1 MEQSLNAGTRPKPL
15 FAKMLH
21 ALLLVIFLAEVGMMA
36 LFLSFLLLTRGD
48 LAAITAGM
56 VAEPEVHALLWFLI
70 VSVGLLLLVIGQR
83 FSSVRVRPWGIPL
96 ILFGAISGSV
106 LNLLRVSYQ
115 NACCMFAYTL
125 SSGYPFTA
133 IARSVVLPD
142 YEPWSEVYTY
152 IQNYPGQVQWE
163 ISWTSLILN
172 VMFYANASLL
182 LVVVLQFVS
191 RRLMGLKRG

>member
-96 ILFGAISGSV
+96 NSV
-106 LNLLRVSYQ
+106 WCNFRICFKS
-115 NACCMFAYTL
+115 
-125 SSGYPFTA
+125 
-133 IARSVVLPD
+133 IARFLSKR
-142 YEPWSEVYTY
+142 
-152 IQNYPGQVQWE
+152 
-163 ISWTSLILN
+163 
-172 VMFYANASLL
+172 LL
-182 LVVVLQFVS
+182 YVCLHS
-191 RRLMGLKRG
+191 